1 MLSLLATGL
10 TVIALHWH
18 DCYSKSTSNFRLSV
32 WGPLVCLCGT
42 MGRRANDTKKGA
54 EEPKKRSKKTKAGF
68 ATRSLLGS
76 QFVTREN
83 KNLLVGSERSVAR
96 GILPSL
102 GSFGQFAALNT
113 WTGVRGDQP
122 RKSGCC
128 HGHREQLCEW
138 QPRSAH
144 KCEGGGWRMIQ
155 GMVVGNERE
164 YFVGRQKLCYLLWTW
179 SCRCR
184 CQMYCFEL

>member
-96 GILPSL
+96 GILPKV

-113 WTGVRGDQP
+113 WTGGRGDQP

-155 GMVVGNERE
+155 GMVVGNERIFCWQAE
-164 YFVGRQKLCYLLWTW
+164 TMLPALDVVMSLQVPNVLL
-179 SCRCR
+179 
-184 CQMYCFEL
+184 